1 MRKRKTPTSSRRP
14 PRTSPGTSQGVETL
28 RGQDSETLGAGEEP
42 LVADSMTRS
51 VSFASQ
57 LSVAEPSPVAVATHR
72 SDVLGSA
79 LEASRTVQPFSSVL
93 GALVGDASPEAVGA
107 DDAVDGA
114 DRNDQREHIDGD
126 LLTEGLAQPVQ
137 GERRSRGA
145 LGSGRK

>member
-1 MRKRKTPTSSRRP
+1 M
-14 PRTSPGTSQGVETL
+14 SPGMSQGVETL

-93 GALVGDASPEAVGA
+93 GALVGDASPGPTTP
-107 DDAVDGA
+107 G
-114 DRNDQREHIDGD
+114 RHHHRTWSSH
-126 LLTEGLAQPVQ
+126 
-137 GERRSRGA
+137 RSRTAPSSCPG
-145 LGSGRK
+145 L

>member
-1 MRKRKTPTSSRRP
+1 M
-14 PRTSPGTSQGVETL
+14 
-28 RGQDSETLGAGEEP
+28 
-42 LVADSMTRS
+42 ADSMTRS

-107 DDAVDGA
+107 DDAGA
-114 DRNDQREHIDGD
+114 ASSPHLVVTSVADSAVQLSR
-126 LLTEGLAQPVQ
+126 PVTDT
-137 GERRSRGA
+137 
-145 LGSGRK
+145 